1 MIPLTRPGEPEVL
14 AESKERWLARY
25 LERRALSPGL
35 RPPGAQYAHA
45 MIVRVL
51 EGMSFKKCFYC
62 KAKPD
67 RRTVDHYI
75 EVAERPDLAF
85 SWSNLYLACQDCQ
98 GKQPNKD
105 NPSLDCL
112 DPCDP
117 SFMPLEH
124 LTFTAEQ
131 ITAKSGSN
139 RGYNTIQKY
148 RLDDERLDFKRLKRL
163 KKFYE
168 ARDEIR
174 VAMIA
179 DGRNV
184 MSAFELETLRR
195 FRERDQPYSLMFD
208 VYLSTMGL

>member
-1 MIPLTRPGEPEVL
+1 MIPLTRPNEPEVL
-14 AESKERWLARY
+14 AESWEKWLAKY
-25 LERRALSPGL
+25 LERRAISPGL

-45 MIVRVL
+45 TIVRVL

-62 KAKPD
+62 EAKPD

-75 EVAERPDLAF
+75 EVAERPALAF

-105 NPSLDCL
+105 NPASDCL

-117 SFMPLEH
+117 TFLPGDH

-131 ITAKSGSN
+131 ITAKSGSD
-139 RGYNTIQKY
+139 RGYRTIQKY
-148 RLDDERLDFKRLKRL
+148 RLDDDRLDSKRLKQL
-163 KKFYE
+163 KLFYE
-168 ARDEIR
+168 AREEVR

-179 DGRNV
+179 TERKEMTD
-184 MSAFELETLRR
+184 FELATLRR
-195 FRERDQPYSLMFD
+195 FRERDQPFSLMFD
-208 VYLSTMGL
+208 VYLAKMGL